1 MAMARG
7 SMSQQVEKP
16 PMKKAGKKTFMGGGP
31 VAYKRGGKVKAGK
44 VKAGK
49 VDQMQSS
56 PRKQM
61 AMKGL
66 K

>member
-1 MAMARG
+1 
-7 SMSQQVEKP
+7 MSQQVEKP

-44 VKAGK
+44 V
-49 VDQMQSS
+49 DQMQSS

-61 AMKGL
+61 AMKGM

>member
-1 MAMARG
+1 MNR
-7 SMSQQVEKP
+7 SSISQQVGKP
-16 PMKKAGKKTFMGGGP
+16 PMKKSGKTKGYMGGGP
-31 VAYKRGGKVKAGK
+31 VAYKKGGK

-61 AMKGL
+61 AMKGM

>member
-1 MAMARG
+1 MNRS
-7 SMSQQVEKP
+7 SMSQQVGKP
-16 PMKKAGKKTFMGGGP
+16 PMKKSGKTKGYMGGGP
-31 VAYKRGGKVKAGK
+31 VAYKKGGK

-61 AMKGL
+61 AMKGM

>member
-1 MAMARG
+1 MTISRSNMA
-7 SMSQQVEKP
+7 QQVEKP
-16 PMKKAGKKTFMGGGP
+16 PMKKSDKSTF
-31 VAYKRGGKVKAGK
+31 KRGGKVKAGK
-44 VKAGK
+44 SGKSGK

-61 AMKGL
+61 AMKGM

>member
-1 MAMARG
+1 MALTRG

-44 VKAGK
+44 V
-49 VDQMQSS
+49 DQMQSS

-61 AMKGL
+61 AMKGM

>member
-1 MAMARG
+1 
-7 SMSQQVEKP
+7 
-16 PMKKAGKKTFMGGGP
+16 MKRDETKGYMGGGP
-31 VAYKRGGKVKAGK
+31 VAYKKGGKVKAYRGG
-44 VKAGK
+44 GK

-61 AMKGL
+61 AMAGHSRK

>member
-1 MAMARG
+1 MNR
-7 SMSQQVEKP
+7 SNMSQQIGKP
-16 PMKKAGKKTFMGGGP
+16 PMKKSGKMKGYMGGGP
-31 VAYKRGGKVKAGK
+31 VAYKKGGK

-61 AMKGL
+61 AMKGM